1 MLGCLLYHQVIQ
13 LAMREDHGITTL
25 IDLHDQIIDQGGGYW
40 IKIEAWV
47 VVVSADIPH
56 GIRYSLT
63 LHEPYGKRIL
73 GYDNAHA
80 VKPPKKFKYAGTRL
94 PYDHKHRHV
103 SDKGVPYEFKDAHQL
118 LSDFFLEVDRVLEE
132 VRKS

>member
-1 MLGCLLYHQVIQ
+1 MIQ
-13 LAMREDHGITTL
+13 FAMREDQVIETL
-25 IDLHDQIIDQGGGYW
+25 LDLHDQIIDQGDGYW
-40 IKIEAWV
+40 VKIEAWV

-80 VKPPKKFKYAGTRL
+80 VKPPKKFKYAGVRL
-94 PYDHKHRHV
+94 PYDHKHRHI
-103 SDKGVPYEFKDAHQL
+103 SDKGVPYAFKDAHQL
-118 LSDFFLEVDRVLEE
+118 LSDFFAEVDRVLKK

>member
-1 MLGCLLYHQVIQ
+1 MAQ
-13 LAMREDHGITTL
+13 EDTGIATL
-25 IDLHDQIIDQGGGYW
+25 IDLHDQIIDQGNGYW
-40 IKIEAWV
+40 IKIEAWRV
-47 VVVSADIPH
+47 ESSAFVPH

-80 VKPPKKFKYAGTRL
+80 VKPPKKFKFAGMRL

-103 SDKGVPYEFKDAHQL
+103 SDKGEPYAFADAHQL
-118 LSDFFLEVDRVLEE
+118 LSDFFQEVD
-132 VRKS
+132 

>member
-1 MLGCLLYHQVIQ
+1 MIQ
-13 LAMREDHGITTL
+13 FAMREDHGITTL
-25 IDLHDQIIDQGGGYW
+25 LDLHDQILDQGDGYW

-47 VVVSADIPH
+47 VVVSADTPH

-63 LHEPYGKRIL
+63 LHEPYGKRIF

-80 VKPPKKFKYAGTRL
+80 VKPPKKFKYAGMRL

-103 SDKGVPYEFKDAHQL
+103 SDKGVPYAFKDAHQL
-118 LSDFFLEVDRVLEE
+118 LSDFFVEVDRVLEE
-132 VRKS
+132 IRKS

>member
-1 MLGCLLYHQVIQ
+1 MEQEASGVS
-13 LAMREDHGITTL
+13 TL
-25 IDLHDQIIDQGGGYW
+25 IDLHDQIIDQGDGYW
-40 IKIEAWV
+40 IKIEAWRV
-47 VVVSADIPH
+47 DPSAFIPH

-80 VKPPKKFKYAGTRL
+80 VKPPKKFKFVGMRL

-103 SDKGVPYEFKDAHQL
+103 SDKGVLYAFQDAHQL
-118 LSDFFLEVDRVLEE
+118 LSDFFKEVDQVLQEIK
-132 VRKS
+132 RS